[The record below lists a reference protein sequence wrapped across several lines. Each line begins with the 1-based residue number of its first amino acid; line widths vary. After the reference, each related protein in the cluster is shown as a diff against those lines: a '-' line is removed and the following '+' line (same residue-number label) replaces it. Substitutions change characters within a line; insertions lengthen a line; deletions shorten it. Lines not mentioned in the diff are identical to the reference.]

1 MESDSAILVQALK
14 TSEYDLSEI
23 GTLLREARSSCIL
36 NFDVFEF
43 DFCRRECNK
52 VAHEL
57 AQYGARV
64 GLPISEWI
72 EHVPKFVSVLVT
84 SDGAELMV

>member
-43 DFCRRECNK
+43 DLCRRECNK
-52 VAHEL
+52 VAR
-57 AQYGARV
+57 YGARV

-72 EHVPKFVSVLVT
+72 KHAPEFVSVLVA